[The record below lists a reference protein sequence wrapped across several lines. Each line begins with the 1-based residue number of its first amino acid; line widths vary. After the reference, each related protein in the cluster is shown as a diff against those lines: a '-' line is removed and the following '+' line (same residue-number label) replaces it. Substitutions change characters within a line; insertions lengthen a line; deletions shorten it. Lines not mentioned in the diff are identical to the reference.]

1 MAKKSY
7 SVVSVVIGGLELC
20 LRDLCWTPTGF
31 GNRGGRSALRGTTCN
46 ATSPSR
52 HHGVY
57 RNEWIAGLA
66 WPVSALRLFYADA
79 PRAGTGTGTGR
90 RDRLI
95 ILHRSSGAVNRPSR
109 RQWQSRPEN
118 LHRHLYLEP
127 ETSTHLAV
135 RPAGMHAHEPRRELE
150 LSCASS

>member
-57 RNEWIAGLA
+57 KNEWIAGLA

-95 ILHRSSGAVNRPSR
+95 ILHGSSGAVNRPSPMAISAGESASTSLPGTGDKYASCC
-109 RQWQSRPEN
+109 QASRD
-118 LHRHLYLEP
+118 
-127 ETSTHLAV
+127 A
-135 RPAGMHAHEPRRELE
+135 
-150 LSCASS
+150 CARTAARARVVLCI